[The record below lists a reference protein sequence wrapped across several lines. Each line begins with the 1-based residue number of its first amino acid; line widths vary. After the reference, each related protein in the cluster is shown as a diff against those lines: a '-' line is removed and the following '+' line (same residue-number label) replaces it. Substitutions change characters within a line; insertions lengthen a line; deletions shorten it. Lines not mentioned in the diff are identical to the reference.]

1 MSAPLFDSA
10 LFDLDGV
17 LIDTQDAIVALWRD
31 LAAGHGLELSER
43 DVDSH
48 VLGCSPEHTVRT
60 VFGGLDPDG
69 RDRVLAA
76 VRAAEPDLAFKPV
89 AGAAELVTGLHAA
102 GVWLGL
108 VTGASAYR
116 AGRVLAELGVRAA
129 FAALVTWGEVEHG
142 KPAPDCYQLGARRL
156 GCEPARCLVFED
168 APSGVTA
175 AVRAGAVCVG
185 VGADPRL
192 AASGA
197 TWTVPDLAAVR
208 GQPAGQG
215 VVLDLSGE
223 PVATLRAWRPG
234 EAGKETHGR

>member
-31 LAAGHGLELSER
+31 LAAGHGFELSGH

-48 VLGCSPEHTVRT
+48 VLGCSPEHTVRA
-60 VFGGLDPDG
+60 VFGGLDDG
-69 RDRVLAA
+69 GRERVLAA
-76 VRAAEPDLAFKPV
+76 VRAAEPELAFKPV
-89 AGAAELVTGLHAA
+89 AGAAELVTALRAA
-102 GVWLGL
+102 GVRLGL

-116 AGRVLAELGVRAA
+116 AGRVLAELGVRDA
-129 FAALVTWGEVEHG
+129 FGAWVTWGEVEHG
-142 KPAPDCYQLGARRL
+142 KPAPDCYELGARRL
-156 GCEPARCLVFED
+156 GCVPARCLVFED

-175 AVRAGAVCVG
+175 AVSAGAVCVG

-197 TWTVPDLAAVR
+197 VWTVPDLAAVGTR
-208 GQPAGQG
+208 PGDQG
-215 VVLDLSGE
+215 VVLALSAV
-223 PVATLRAWRPG
+223 PVAVLRREG
-234 EAGKETHGR
+234 AGA